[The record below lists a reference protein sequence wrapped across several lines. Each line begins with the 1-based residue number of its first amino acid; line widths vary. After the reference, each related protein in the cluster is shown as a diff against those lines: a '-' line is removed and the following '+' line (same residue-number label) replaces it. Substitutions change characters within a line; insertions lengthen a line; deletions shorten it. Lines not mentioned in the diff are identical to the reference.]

1 MDDFYDFI
9 HKIEELHVLP
19 GSAVDLLPE
28 ALTEQTKTG
37 LMKRSPEDAAKM
49 ILDAIRE
56 IERGSVARVDTLIWE
71 RLSAEDLTKASA
83 VTPISD

>member
-19 GSAVDLLPE
+19 GSAVDLLPD
-28 ALTEQTKTG
+28 ALTERSRTG
-37 LMKRSPEDAAKM
+37 LMKRSPEDAAKV

-56 IERGSVARVDTLIWE
+56 IEQGSVARVDTLIWE
-71 RLSAEDLTKASA
+71 KLSDEHPAEASA
-83 VTPISD
+83 VKHISD